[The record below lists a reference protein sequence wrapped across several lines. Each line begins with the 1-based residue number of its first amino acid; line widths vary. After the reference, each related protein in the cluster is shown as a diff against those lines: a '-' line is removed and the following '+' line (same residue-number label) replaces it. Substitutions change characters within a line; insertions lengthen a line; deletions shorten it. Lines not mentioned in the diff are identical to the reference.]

1 MSEFK
6 LTAKQLEAQHV
17 IAGDSTHIMLFGGSR
32 SGKTALHVRNIIL
45 RALKAPGSRHAILRF
60 RFNHVKSS
68 IVLDTFPKIMSIAF
82 PGVEY
87 TLDKTDWYAKFEN
100 KSEIWFGGLDDK
112 ERTEKILGQEY
123 CVDPDSRVLTADL
136 KWIAAKDVQ
145 VGQEL
150 IGFPEHLS
158 GHLKLIPTFVER
170 HETVKANKYKVVTT
184 HGKTIVSE
192 HHKFVSLHD
201 DRRHKNFRLL
211 SWKETKDLKVGDKI
225 RFTAKPWDTGETKN
239 DGWFAGMLD
248 GEGWV
253 SRAARMSGVAQCE
266 GVCLDDLKSWLDKNE
281 IKYYDRVGTGKQ
293 GKKGPCH
300 KLNASG
306 LWPSLRMLGIAQPK
320 RLDYRAI
327 WEDCRAFTAGG
338 YDAEVL
344 SITPIGVGDVVSMG
358 TTTKTFIADGFLAH
372 NCTIYLNECSQI
384 PFSSREMAVT
394 RLAQKVMTQIEG
406 REPTPLKPRML
417 YDMNP
422 GSNNHWTYRL
432 FIKKV
437 DPDSGKPLANPQD
450 YAYFK
455 INPGDNVENLSDGYL
470 KTLEGLSA
478 RLRQRFLYGDFS
490 DANPNALFDDAV
502 FEKWRVI
509 DGKLPDFVR
518 VIVGVDPSGSGDTDN
533 ADNDAIGIVVGALG
547 VDGNAYLLEDITV
560 KAGPAT
566 WGKIA
571 TDAYERHEADA
582 IVGESNYGGDMVRFT
597 IKTCNPRVNFKDVK
611 ASRGK
616 VVRAEPFSALYEQGK
631 IRHVGYLT
639 DLEDEM
645 AGFTTNGYIGEKSPN
660 RADAAIWVLAEL
672 FPAIVSTQG
681 KMAPIKYG
689 KGAFV

>member
-1 MSEFK
+1 MSGFK
-6 LTAKQLEAQHV
+6 LTAKQLEAQEI
-17 IAGDSTHIMLFGGSR
+17 IAGDATHIMLFGGSR

-87 TLDKTDWYAKFEN
+87 TIDKTDWYAKYEN
-100 KSEIWFGGLDDK
+100 GSEIWFGGLDDK

-123 CVDPDSRVLTADL
+123 S
-136 KWIAAKDVQ
+136 
-145 VGQEL
+145 
-150 IGFPEHLS
+150 
-158 GHLKLIPTFVER
+158 
-170 HETVKANKYKVVTT
+170 
-184 HGKTIVSE
+184 
-192 HHKFVSLHD
+192 
-201 DRRHKNFRLL
+201 
-211 SWKETKDLKVGDKI
+211 
-225 RFTAKPWDTGETKN
+225 
-239 DGWFAGMLD
+239 
-248 GEGWV
+248 
-253 SRAARMSGVAQCE
+253 
-266 GVCLDDLKSWLDKNE
+266 
-281 IKYYDRVGTGKQ
+281 
-293 GKKGPCH
+293 
-300 KLNASG
+300 
-306 LWPSLRMLGIAQPK
+306 
-320 RLDYRAI
+320 
-327 WEDCRAFTAGG
+327 
-338 YDAEVL
+338 
-344 SITPIGVGDVVSMG
+344 
-358 TTTKTFIADGFLAH
+358 
-372 NCTIYLNECSQI
+372 TIYLNECSQI

-394 RLAQKVMTQIEG
+394 RLAQKVFTKIEG
-406 REPTPLKPRML
+406 REPTLLKPRML

-437 DPDSGKPLANPQD
+437 DPDSGKPLSNPQD